1 MCFGKWRAKKK
12 QIKGEN
18 AIDTNSVDVTEMAGH
33 LNTVMVGL
41 KQLNITD
48 ESVMKRF
55 EEVQRNIKYFNPTTD
70 KRAQKKDSEI
80 SSLIKDMKAD
90 IEIALVKGED
100 ITEKILLKL
109 VKIEMAIPERKTY
122 SE

>member
-1 MCFGKWRAKKK
+1 
-12 QIKGEN
+12 
-18 AIDTNSVDVTEMAGH
+18 MAGH

-90 IEIALVKGED
+90 IEIALVKGDD